1 MHVRECS
8 RLLLHPTPSPTDRS
22 TLLTLLSPLCTAS
35 SGLSCPVGLVSGR
48 SSRSESRRRE
58 RLSLS
63 SLLSKAWFCRNGA
76 PVGPLYSIQHSQ
88 GSHNSSFSPLQLEV
102 VMASLCWYPR
112 VCLQHPCL
120 LPVICSPP
128 PPHEEFVH
136 SDRLSSIWRCHL
148 FPPGPQLTEY
158 FLPCLLKWVVD
169 SKHIFTFP

>member
-63 SLLSKAWFCRNGA
+63 SLLSKAWFCRHGA

-112 VCLQHPCL
+112 VCLQHPLLASCNL
-120 LPVICSPP
+120 LPTPTTWRICTFRQAVFHLKMPSISSRTPA
-128 PPHEEFVH
+128 
-136 SDRLSSIWRCHL
+136 DRVFSS
-148 FPPGPQLTEY
+148 
-158 FLPCLLKWVVD
+158 LPFKMSCR
-169 SKHIFTFP
+169 